1 MKLKKFQPLIE
12 VFVTSFLIF
21 VFHKAF
27 FYFHENNPNYQ
38 NFHFS
43 IEAIYSFFLVCS
55 LLIIF
60 ILTLVKERSID
71 NVGNTFLLITCLKI
85 GISFVLLNPILNS
98 ENPNIG
104 FEKMNFFVIFALFL
118 IIETAVTIRILNNNQ
133 KSDI

>member
-1 MKLKKFQPLIE
+1 MKLKKFQPLLE
-12 VFVTSFLIF
+12 VFIASFLIF
-21 VFHKAF
+21 GFHKVF
-27 FYFHENNPNYQ
+27 FYFNESNPNYQ

-43 IEAIYSFFLVCS
+43 LETIYSFFMICS

-60 ILTLVKERSID
+60 ILILVKEKSID
-71 NVGNTFLLITCLKI
+71 NVGNAFLLITCLKI

-118 IIETAVTIRILNNNQ
+118 IIETIVTIRILNNNQ
-133 KSDI
+133 

>member
-1 MKLKKFQPLIE
+1 MKPKKFQPLLE

-21 VFHKAF
+21 LVHKAF
-27 FYFHENNPNYQ
+27 FYFQENNSNYQ

-43 IEAIYSFFLVCS
+43 LEAIYSFFFVCS
-55 LLIIF
+55 LIIIF
-60 ILTLVKERSID
+60 ILILVKEKSID
-71 NVGNTFLLITCLKI
+71 NVGNAFLLITCLKI

-98 ENPNIG
+98 ENPNIA

-118 IIETAVTIRILNNNQ
+118 IIETVVTIRILNNNQ